1 MSEFKIY
8 AITFHVE
15 DFEGAYG
22 KYTIT
27 KKAENI
33 IDLITEIKNNWCK
46 ENQRVVVDFIYS
58 EACK

>member
-1 MSEFKIY
+1 MGEFKIY
-8 AITFHVE
+8 VITFHVE
-15 DFEGAYG
+15 DFEGTYS

-58 EACK
+58 EA